1 MIQVQVNPSLK
12 SFSGIRVLK
21 KAAQVVLDYCQQ
33 GPGSD
38 LSILVTDDEQV
49 HNLNHEYRN
58 IDETTDVLSFS
69 SMEKDPDTNHVYL
82 GDVIISFDKA
92 LKQAD
97 QAGHP
102 VLVELQLLVVHGVL
116 HLLGYDHVES
126 YQKSR
131 MWDTQ
136 NKILALLDIH
146 DINIVTESD

>member
-38 LSILVTDDEQV
+38 LAILLTDDEKV

-116 HLLGYDHVES
+116 HLLGYDHAES
-126 YQKSR
+126 DQKSR

>member
-1 MIQVQVNPSLK
+1 
-12 SFSGIRVLK
+12 
-21 KAAQVVLDYCQQ
+21 
-33 GPGSD
+33 
-38 LSILVTDDEQV
+38 
-49 HNLNHEYRN
+49 
-58 IDETTDVLSFS
+58 
-69 SMEKDPDTNHVYL
+69 MEKDPDTNHVYL

-102 VLVELQLLVVHGVL
+102 VLVELKLLVVHGVL
-116 HLLGYDHVES
+116 HLLGYDHAEPG
-126 YQKSR
+126 QKSR